1 MKTVFCS
8 FGLLM
13 AAVPVFAQNTG
24 KDSIVSTKA
33 LDDVVVSAS
42 NISRVGDHLVIYP
55 NSQQR
60 KYAVNGFGVLE
71 NLNIPGLI
79 IDAKSNQVD
88 VMGLQATLYLN
99 GQECDIR
106 EIQMLRPRD
115 IEKIEYHDAPS
126 GKYAKDKLVVNFITK
141 QYRYGGYVQAD
152 GLQTIGYDH
161 GDYNVA
167 TNYVKGNNSYTVFAG
182 ANYSHVDGT
191 ETWKL

>member
-60 KYAVNGFGVLE
+60 KHAVNGFGVLE

-79 IDAKSNQVD
+79 IDAKSNQG
-88 VMGLQATLYLN
+88 M
-99 GQECDIR
+99 
-106 EIQMLRPRD
+106 
-115 IEKIEYHDAPS
+115 
-126 GKYAKDKLVVNFITK
+126 
-141 QYRYGGYVQAD
+141 
-152 GLQTIGYDH
+152 
-161 GDYNVA
+161 
-167 TNYVKGNNSYTVFAG
+167 
-182 ANYSHVDGT
+182 
-191 ETWKL
+191 

>member
-13 AAVPVFAQNTG
+13 ATVPVFAQNTG

-60 KYAVNGFGVLE
+60 KHAVNGFGVLE

-88 VMGLQATLYLN
+88 VMGLQAT
-99 GQECDIR
+99 
-106 EIQMLRPRD
+106 
-115 IEKIEYHDAPS
+115 
-126 GKYAKDKLVVNFITK
+126 
-141 QYRYGGYVQAD
+141 
-152 GLQTIGYDH
+152 
-161 GDYNVA
+161 
-167 TNYVKGNNSYTVFAG
+167 NNT
-182 ANYSHVDGT
+182 DMEDMCRLT
-191 ETWKL
+191 DCRR